1 MIGQCCEHML
11 GDNRVSD
18 YPLRKLA
25 RAFAYVGAAAVAYA
39 AALVA
44 IAVETA
50 IIEF

>member
-1 MIGQCCEHML
+1 MNVKCMADSLDRRG
-11 GDNRVSD
+11 D
-18 YPLRKLA
+18 YPLRRLA
-25 RAFAYVGAAAVAYA
+25 RVFTVIGAVVVVYA